1 MAASVP
7 LTILMVVYTALSLS
21 VIAEPLVRF
30 RTPDPSY
37 SRLGLPLVLI
47 RQVRVAHHHRRGP

>member
-1 MAASVP
+1 VAASVP

-37 SRLGLPLVLI
+37 SRLGPAGQTI
-47 RQVRVAHHHRRGP
+47 GQAVAAGALE

>member
-1 MAASVP
+1 
-7 LTILMVVYTALSLS
+7 MVVYTALSLS

-37 SRLGLPLVLI
+37 SRLGPAGQPI
-47 RQVRVAHHHRRGP
+47 SQEAVRFASSAR

>member
-1 MAASVP
+1 VIASLP

-37 SRLGLPLVLI
+37 SRLEPIVLF
-47 RQVRVAHHHRRGP
+47 R

>member
-1 MAASVP
+1 VP
-7 LTILMVVYTALSLS
+7 LTALMVCYTALSLS

-37 SRLGLPLVLI
+37 SRGVEPTTPSP
-47 RQVRVAHHHRRGP
+47 VRG

>member
-1 MAASVP
+1 
-7 LTILMVVYTALSLS
+7 MVVYTALSLS

-37 SRLGLPLVLI
+37 SRLGPAGETIRQNLPVSAQDRRPASPASLPL
-47 RQVRVAHHHRRGP
+47 